1 MAYYESVFIAR
12 QDISPQQ
19 VEALTEQFSNII
31 QENGGTVANTEYW
44 GLKNLAYR
52 IKKYRKGHYV
62 LMNLDAPS
70 DAVKEME
77 RNIRLSEDIVR
88 LLTIKVD
95 ALEEGPSI
103 MMQKPAPRD
112 NHRGGPRD
120 RDNRDNR
127 DKRDRGDRGPRSQ
140 DAAPAKAA
148 PAKAAAPA
156 ADGGE

>member
-31 QENGGTVANTEYW
+31 QENGGTVAGTEYW

-62 LMNLDAPS
+62 MMNLDAPS

-77 RNIRLSEDIVR
+77 RNIRLNEDIVR

-95 ALEEGPSI
+95 ALEEGPSV
-103 MMQKPAPRD
+103 MMQKPQPRD

-120 RDNRDNR
+120 RDNRD
-127 DKRDRGDRGPRSQ
+127 RGDRDNRDRAPRAQ
-140 DAAPAKAA
+140 GAAPAKAA
-148 PAKAAAPA
+148 NTE
-156 ADGGE
+156 GGE

>member
-31 QENGGTVANTEYW
+31 QENGGTVAGTEYW

-62 LMNLDAPS
+62 MMNLDAPS

-77 RNIRLSEDIVR
+77 RNIRLNEDIVR
-88 LLTIKVD
+88 LLTVKVD
-95 ALEEGPSI
+95 ELQEGPSV
-103 MMQKPAPRD
+103 MMQTRQPRD
-112 NHRGGPRD
+112 SHRDGNRGGPRD
-120 RDNRDNR
+120 HDNRNRDNR
-127 DKRDRGDRGPRSQ
+127 DRDNREG
-140 DAAPAKAA
+140 
-148 PAKAAAPA
+148 AAPA
-156 ADGGE
+156 AEGGE